1 MACSVI
7 KGYSPMMPKGIGLE
21 VTHNASRLKTVVNL
35 IIATERLMVKNSKSV
50 LSTDFSDEHLLHI
63 MLESIIEVKNVCEST
78 SASSNDF
85 QCSNEYV
92 CSVTDSQQ
100 RSLVQN
106 GMELHAVML
115 QGGSETRKV
124 YLNMSTYVNHSP
136 NGEARPVAL
145 GIKGTDLYLSCCKK
159 GNVPTLHLENVKDK
173 SILSTISPGSNEE
186 RFLFYKQDTGVNIS
200 TLMSASFPDWYISTE
215 ESDHK
220 PVELCLESAQRY
232 RTFNIQSQS

>member
-63 MLESIIEVKNVCEST
+63 MLESIIEV
-78 SASSNDF
+78 
-85 QCSNEYV
+85 
-92 CSVTDSQQ
+92 QQ
-100 RSLVQN
+100 RVRVQCDGQSAEELSAKRDGAARRDAAGRQRNPQSLPEHV
-106 GMELHAVML
+106 HH
-115 QGGSETRKV
+115 
-124 YLNMSTYVNHSP
+124 VNHSP